1 MEHGREHISPHAKK
15 DLLPGKPKA
24 VPALTGRGGGGEA
37 GRADEGRG
45 KLSVSAVS
53 LFKAEG
59 RRGM

>member
-24 VPALTGRGGGGEA
+24 VRPVRGGGGGEA

>member
-24 VPALTGRGGGGEA
+24 VPALTGMGGGG
-37 GRADEGRG
+37 GGGGRG
-45 KLSVSAVS
+45 ERKTISVSAVS

>member
-15 DLLPGKPKA
+15 YLLPGKPKA
-24 VPALTGRGGGGEA
+24 VPALTGMVGGGGGGA
-37 GRADEGRG
+37 PDEGRG